1 MIYWKEKV
9 KMKVDKNKLDSSPSE
24 VNILIGLFFLVSLS
38 EAIAEFF
45 EYRSFIFI
53 FKMLLMPILMLLYW
67 TTSSIRNP
75 YYLIALFF
83 AFIANILFIYNE
95 DFDFII
101 FGATTFL
108 VYRIITIYLI
118 MRFIKIKSYFPVIIG
133 SLPFLFI
140 YFYLICLTLDEL
152 GDGLFVYI
160 IQSMFMSFLGGLSV
174 GVYMINDNRKNYW
187 LLISTLL
194 FTVNQIL
201 LVIKL
206 FYLSVITFQP
216 ISMAL
221 YCFAQYGFYKFMIL
235 SEEKR
240 LNKNSSSRS

>member
-1 MIYWKEKV
+1 MKE
-9 KMKVDKNKLDSSPSE
+9 DKDNIKQISSSSE
-24 VNILIGLFFLVSLS
+24 ANMLIALFFLVSLS

-67 TTSSIRNP
+67 TTSSVRNL

-83 AFIANILFIYNE
+83 AFIANMLFIYNE

-118 MRFIKIKSYFPVIIG
+118 MKFVKINSYFPVIIG

-140 YFYLICLTLDEL
+140 YFYLTCLTIDEL
-152 GDGLFVYI
+152 GDGLSVYI
-160 IQSMFMSFLGGLSV
+160 IQAMFMSFLGGLSV

-221 YCFAQYGFYKFMIL
+221 YCFAQYGFYKFIIL
-235 SEEKR
+235 SEQKD
-240 LNKNSSSRS
+240 LNKNSSSAS

>member
-1 MIYWKEKV
+1 MKE
-9 KMKVDKNKLDSSPSE
+9 DKDNIKQISSSSE
-24 VNILIGLFFLVSLS
+24 ANMLIALFFLVSLS

-67 TTSSIRNP
+67 TTSSVKNL

-83 AFIANILFIYNE
+83 AFIANMLFIYNE

-118 MRFIKIKSYFPVIIG
+118 MKFVKINSYFPVIIG

-140 YFYLICLTLDEL
+140 YFYLTCLTIDEL

-160 IQSMFMSFLGGLSV
+160 IQAMFMSFLGGLSV

-221 YCFAQYGFYKFMIL
+221 YCFAQYGFYKFIIL
-235 SEEKR
+235 SEQKD
-240 LNKNSSSRS
+240 LNKNSSSAS

>member
-1 MIYWKEKV
+1 MKE
-9 KMKVDKNKLDSSPSE
+9 DKDNIKQISSSSE
-24 VNILIGLFFLVSLS
+24 ANMLIALFFLVSLS

-67 TTSSIRNP
+67 TTSSVRNL

-83 AFIANILFIYNE
+83 AFIANMLFIYNE

-118 MRFIKIKSYFPVIIG
+118 MKFVKIKSYFPVIIG

-140 YFYLICLTLDEL
+140 YFYLTCLTIDEL

-160 IQSMFMSFLGGLSV
+160 IQAMFMSFLGGLSV

-221 YCFAQYGFYKFMIL
+221 YCFAQYGFYKFIIL
-235 SEEKR
+235 SEQKD
-240 LNKNSSSRS
+240 LNKNSSSAS

>member
-1 MIYWKEKV
+1 MKE
-9 KMKVDKNKLDSSPSE
+9 DKDNIKQISSSSE
-24 VNILIGLFFLVSLS
+24 ANMLIALFFLVSLS

-67 TTSSIRNP
+67 TTSSVKNL

-83 AFIANILFIYNE
+83 AFIANMLFIYNE

-118 MRFIKIKSYFPVIIG
+118 MKFVKIKSYFPVIIG

-140 YFYLICLTLDEL
+140 YFYLTCLTIDEL

-160 IQSMFMSFLGGLSV
+160 IQAMFMSFLGGLSV

-221 YCFAQYGFYKFMIL
+221 YCFAQYGFYKFIIL
-235 SEEKR
+235 SEQKD
-240 LNKNSSSRS
+240 LNKNSSSAS

>member
-1 MIYWKEKV
+1 MKEDNIKQI
-9 KMKVDKNKLDSSPSE
+9 SSSSE
-24 VNILIGLFFLVSLS
+24 ANMLIALFFLVSLS

-67 TTSSIRNP
+67 TTSYVRNL

-83 AFIANILFIYNE
+83 AFIANMLFIYNE

-101 FGATTFL
+101 FGATIFL

-118 MRFIKIKSYFPVIIG
+118 MKFVKIKSYFPVIIG

-140 YFYLICLTLDEL
+140 YFYLTCLTIDEL

-160 IQSMFMSFLGGLSV
+160 IQAMFMSFLGGLSV

-206 FYLSVITFQP
+206 FYISVITFQP

-221 YCFAQYGFYKFMIL
+221 YCFAQYGFYKFIIL
-235 SEEKR
+235 SEKKD
-240 LNKNSSSRS
+240 LNKNSSSAS